1 MQTDYMKPALAAAWI
16 LAVGGLAYM
25 FGTTSLAGWTVA
37 AALSLVPPAVMVRFW
52 STPDPSMSESIR
64 DVLR

>member
-1 MQTDYMKPALAAAWI
+1 MPNDYVKAALMAAWI

-25 FGTTSLAGWTVA
+25 WGTTSLVGWIVVA
-37 AALSLVPPAVMVRFW
+37 VVSLLPPAVALRLW
-52 STPDPSMSESIR
+52 SAPSPSMSESIR